1 MNNSRFIKTLRHTWV
16 MTLQA
21 ESIAPGSSTEVASV
35 DFSYVCSR
43 CGAKASYNYH
53 VDKDGNPYDER
64 HFMENPRDPGE
75 WLHDELIEYLAKM
88 KVYDYTC
95 EAVLMDEALK

>member
-53 VDKDGNPYDER
+53 VDKDGNPYDETLTPDDPVGEDYR
-64 HFMENPRDPGE
+64 AAPAKEPNEDMEVIVG
-75 WLHDELIEYLAKM
+75 H
-88 KVYDYTC
+88 
-95 EAVLMDEALK
+95 